1 MLDLDAAYQTTVRV
15 ITDWRRQSLFS
26 RPRTLMER
34 VLIFAVPTLWA
45 CAVVVGTAAIL
56 S

>member
-15 ITDWRRQSLFS
+15 ITDWRRQSLFA
-26 RPRTLMER
+26 RPRTPMER
-34 VLIFAVPTLWA
+34 VLIVALPTLWA
-45 CAVVVGTAAIL
+45 CAVLVGAAAIL